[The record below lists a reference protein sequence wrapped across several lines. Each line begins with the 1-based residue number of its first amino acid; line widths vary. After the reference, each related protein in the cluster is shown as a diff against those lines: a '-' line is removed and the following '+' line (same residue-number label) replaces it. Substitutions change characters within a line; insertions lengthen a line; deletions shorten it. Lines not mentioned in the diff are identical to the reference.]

1 MRVTLFV
8 VIWSLFGMVLWLILW
23 PRGREVLMDD
33 KGVLFVAIIFFLSAL
48 ALGWLLLNVTVAR

>member
-33 KGVLFVAIIFFLSAL
+33 KGMLFLAAICFVAAL
-48 ALGWLLLNVTVAR
+48 ALAWLLVNLNVAR

>member
-33 KGVLFVAIIFFLSAL
+33 KGVLFVAIICFLSAL
-48 ALGWLLLNVTVAR
+48 ALGWLLLNLTVAR